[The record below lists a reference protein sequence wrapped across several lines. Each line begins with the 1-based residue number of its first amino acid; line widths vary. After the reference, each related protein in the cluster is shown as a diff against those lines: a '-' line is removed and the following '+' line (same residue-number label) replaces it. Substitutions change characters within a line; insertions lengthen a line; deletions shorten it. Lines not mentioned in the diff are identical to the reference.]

1 MTAPPVAEATQ
12 AVRAS
17 TGGSKAS
24 TFKFVR
30 AHVDAYIESSNHYF
44 TPKHRER
51 FVRASVRAFEALLQ
65 DPHDK
70 SWREDPTG
78 ETAIRN
84 VIRAVARG
92 R

>member
-1 MTAPPVAEATQ
+1 MSDTAEATR

-24 TFKFVR
+24 TFRFVR
-30 AHVDAYIESSNHYF
+30 AHVDAYIAGSGHYF

-51 FVRASVRAFEALLQ
+51 FVRAAVRAFEALLR

-70 SWREDPTG
+70 SLREDPTG

-84 VIRAVARG
+84 VMKEILK
-92 R
+92 